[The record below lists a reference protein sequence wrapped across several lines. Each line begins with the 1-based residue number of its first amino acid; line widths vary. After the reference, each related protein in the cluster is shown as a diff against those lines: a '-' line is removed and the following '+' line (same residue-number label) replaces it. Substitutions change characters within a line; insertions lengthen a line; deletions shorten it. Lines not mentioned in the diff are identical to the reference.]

1 MKTITICYELH
12 IETDTDVETLEM
24 IVQEEV
30 KGIIENNTIH
40 ITGIVHEVYSS

>member
-12 IETDTDVETLEM
+12 IDSSLDVEDLEK

-30 KGIIENNTIH
+30 RDIIENNTIH
-40 ITGIVHEVYSS
+40 ITGIVHEVYST